1 MRTEDGRPGTADGD
15 AAAGRPG
22 GGAAAG
28 RPSMLAPFRVRSFR
42 FQWPSD
48 LATSWAAEMEM
59 LILGWYILTE
69 TGSVVLLT
77 LFASLQWIGTLV
89 APLFGVAGDRL
100 GHRNVLCAMRAFY
113 ALQAGL
119 LMALAY
125 AGMLSPAAVFAITA
139 AMNLVRPSDLAMRYA
154 LVGATMP
161 REQLMP
167 ATSIERTTVESARI
181 FGALTGAGLFAALGM
196 AAAYTVVTGLYALA
210 FVLTLG
216 VRVARR
222 ARTVDE
228 PKPASPWVEVKEGFG
243 YVRRSP
249 VLVPTLCLA
258 CLVNFSAYPMSMGL
272 LPYFVKDVLH
282 ADQTGLGYAAASFA
296 AGALVGSIALTRYG
310 AAIAAGRWMLSF
322 ALLWYLMLMIFARQ
336 ENLAAAIAALFFTG
350 LAQSFCLVPMSAIL
364 LRHSEERYRGR
375 VLGIRM
381 FAIYGLP
388 VGLLLAGPLIH
399 YLGFTA
405 MATLYCITGAA
416 LTAWIA
422 YRWRAHVW
430 QPGAPANRR

>member
-1 MRTEDGRPGTADGD
+1 MSGTEAPQR
-15 AAAGRPG
+15 AGGEGMGP
-22 GGAAAG
+22 AP
-28 RPSMLAPFRVRSFR
+28 RPSVLAPFRVRSFR
-42 FQWPSD
+42 FQWPAD
-48 LATSWAAEMEM
+48 LAMSWAAEMEM

-69 TGSVVLLT
+69 TRSVVLLT
-77 LFASLQWIGTLV
+77 LFASLQWIGTLI
-89 APLFGVAGDRL
+89 APMFGVAGDRL

-113 ALQAGL
+113 AVQAGV
-119 LMALAY
+119 LMLLAY
-125 AGMLSPAAVFAITA
+125 GGMISPVAVFVITA

-154 LVGATMP
+154 LVGETMP

-196 AAAYTVVTGLYALA
+196 APAYTVVTAFYVLA

-216 VRVARR
+216 VRVE
-222 ARTVDE
+222 RTKAKGDAEVKR
-228 PKPASPWVEVKEGFG
+228 PSPWTEVKEGFG

-272 LPYFVKDVLH
+272 LPYFVKDVLLS
-282 ADQTGLGYAAASFA
+282 DQTGLGYAAASFA
-296 AGALVGSIALTRYG
+296 AGALCGSIALTRFGG
-310 AAIAAGRWMLSF
+310 AISAGRWMLSF
-322 ALLWYLMLMIFARQ
+322 ALGWYLMLAIFAQ
-336 ENLAAAIAALFFTG
+336 QQTLTAAIAILFFTG
-350 LAQSFCLVPMSAIL
+350 LAQSLCLVPMSAIL

-388 VGLLLAGPLIH
+388 VGLLVAGPLIE
-399 YLGFTA
+399 YLGFPV
-405 MATLYCITGAA
+405 MASLYCLIGSA
-416 LTAWIA
+416 LTVFIA
-422 YRWRAHVW
+422 YRWRHHLWDVNAV
-430 QPGAPANRR
+430 ANRR

>member
-1 MRTEDGRPGTADGD
+1 MSG
-15 AAAGRPG
+15 AGPSQRRG
-22 GGAAAG
+22 AGGAASVPK
-28 RPSMLAPFRVRSFR
+28 PSVLAPFQVRSFR
-42 FQWPSD
+42 LQWPSD
-48 LATSWAAEMEM
+48 LATSWAAEMET

-69 TGSVVLLT
+69 TRSVVLLT
-77 LFASLQWIGTLV
+77 LFASLQWIGTLI

-113 ALQAGL
+113 AVQASV
-119 LMALAY
+119 LMLLAY
-125 AGMLSPAAVFAITA
+125 GGMISPLAVFVITA

-154 LVGATMP
+154 LIGETMP
-161 REQLMP
+161 REQFMS

-196 AAAYTVVTGLYALA
+196 APAYTVVTAFYLLA

-216 VRVARR
+216 VRVER
-222 ARTVDE
+222 AKA
-228 PKPASPWVEVKEGFG
+228 KPTQGGGGVQRASPWTEVKEGFG

-296 AGALVGSIALTRYG
+296 TGALCGSIVLTRFAG
-310 AAIAAGRWMLSF
+310 VIPAGRWMLEF
-322 ALLWYLMLMIFARQ
+322 ALGWYLMLAIFAQ
-336 ENLAAAIAALFFTG
+336 QHTLTAAIATLFFAG
-350 LAQSFCLVPMSAIL
+350 LAQSFCLVPMSGIL
-364 LRHSEERYRGR
+364 LRHAEERYRGR

-388 VGLLLAGPLIH
+388 MGLLLAGPLIKH
-399 YLGFTA
+399 LGFAT
-405 MATLYCITGAA
+405 MASLYCLIGAL
-416 LTAWIA
+416 LTAVIA
-422 YRWRAHVW
+422 YRWRRHLWDAD
-430 QPGAPANRR
+430 ATANRR